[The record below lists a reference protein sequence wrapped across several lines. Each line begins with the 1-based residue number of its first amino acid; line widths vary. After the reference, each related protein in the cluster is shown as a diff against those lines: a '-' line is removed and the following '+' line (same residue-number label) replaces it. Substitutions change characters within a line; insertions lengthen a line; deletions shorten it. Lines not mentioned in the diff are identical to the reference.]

1 MRVRFD
7 MMCRG
12 GGGEVIE
19 WDVVL
24 IGGREKGIEG
34 GDVSIGRDEV

>member
-12 GGGEVIE
+12 GGGGVTE

-24 IGGREKGIEG
+24 IVVREKGIEG
-34 GDVSIGRDEV
+34 ENVSVGRDEA